1 MREAE
6 GSAREWLQVG
16 RMPRTDGFYSV
27 MPISAT
33 SLLLKGSQA
42 AENTV
47 ERYATDSKV
56 EWKKLVK
63 TVANSATDGE

>member
-1 MREAE
+1 
-6 GSAREWLQVG
+6 
-16 RMPRTDGFYSV
+16 MPRTDGFYSV

-42 AENTV
+42 AANTV